1 MCEKTGIKILYEIQ
15 IFVMTDNTITTDK
28 LIIALL
34 TGAALGVVIGMLLA
48 PEKGTELRKRISDI
62 AENIADRLADFFS
75 IEEQNL
81 LQPAAGESSVTPDE
95 ILE

>member
-62 AENIADRLADFFS
+62 AENIADRLADFFF
-75 IEEQNL
+75 NR
-81 LQPAAGESSVTPDE
+81 GTKSSSACCGR
-95 ILE
+95 IFCNS